1 MGGRNSL
8 GVRGEPSRLHSDLVS
23 TLNARTGAGNRSA
36 APRPSG
42 VVETLFHPAVANWFA
57 ESFASPTPAQ
67 AEAWPAIK
75 AGRHTLIAAP
85 TGSGK
90 TLAAFLAAIDDLVRQ
105 GLEAPLPN
113 ATQVIYVSPLKAL
126 SNDIHKN
133 LEAPLAGIREQLRRS
148 GLPDV
153 EIRTW
158 VRTGDTP
165 AAERVRM
172 RRRPPHILVTT
183 PESLYVLLGSQSGR
197 AMLASARSVIVDEIH
212 AVAPNKRGA
221 HLALSLERL
230 AALCGDRLQRIGLSA
245 TQNPIEDVAHFL
257 AGAAADGAPAAE
269 VAIIDAGHQRR
280 RDLSLEVPGSPLEA
294 VMSNEVW
301 TEIYARLTELIA
313 EHRTTLVFV
322 NTRRMAERIARELS
336 DRLGKEAVTAHHGS
350 MAKEL
355 RLSAEQRLKRGELKA
370 LVATASLE
378 LGIDIGDVNLVCQM
392 GSPRSIAT
400 FLQRVG
406 RSGHAIGGTPKGR
419 LFPLSRDDLVECA
432 ALLDSVRR
440 GELDRLTIPDR
451 PLDVL
456 AQQVVAEVAAQDWP
470 ETELYDRLR
479 RGWPFRSLAR
489 EDFDAIV
496 RMLGEGFTTRRG
508 RRGSLIHRDA
518 VNGVLRGRRG
528 ARTTALTSGGTIPDT
543 ADYQVLLEP
552 ENQTIGTVNED
563 FAVESMAGDIFQLG
577 NASYRIQRV
586 ERGTVRVEDAKGQ
599 SPNIPFWL
607 GEAPGRTDA
616 LSAAVS
622 RLRAEIAAWL
632 RSDRSGTTARR
643 WLSEQVGVVAPAADQ
658 LVDYLAASAS
668 ALGCL
673 PTQDMIVLERF
684 FDEAG
689 GMQLVI
695 HSAFGSRL
703 NRAWGLAL
711 RKRFCRKF
719 NFELQ
724 AAATED
730 NIVLSLT
737 NAHSFELGDVAR
749 YLHSNSV
756 REVLIQAMLDSPM
769 FTTRWRWV
777 AGVSLALPRFRAG
790 KKVPPQFLRMQA
802 EDLVAAV
809 FPDQIACA
817 ENLVGEREVPDHP
830 LTNQAIHDCL
840 HEAMDLEGLERLLRR
855 LEAGEIELVCC
866 DLTQPSPLALEALS
880 AGPYAF
886 LDDAPLEERRT
897 QAVMARRWRDPQDAS
912 DLGRLDA
919 QAIAKVQSEAWPD
932 PVNSEEL
939 HDALLWL
946 GCLTETEARAQA
958 GWSEWL
964 DALAR
969 DKRVALLKTRE
980 ADLWI
985 PAERL
990 TQFHAVW
997 PEAPLEPEIAPPANE
1012 PRAAWS
1018 GEEALVEI
1026 LRGRL
1031 EGVGPVTPTALA
1043 APLGLEPGAVAAA
1056 LAALER
1062 DGATLKGRFLPGL
1075 NDEQWCDRRLLA
1087 RIHHYTVGRL
1097 RAEIEPVAARDFLR
1111 FLFSWAHVAEE
1122 TRLEGPD
1129 ALPVILSA
1137 LEGFEAPA
1145 KAWETEILPARLKG
1159 YQASWLDGQCLA
1171 GRTSWARLTPPSP
1184 ANGAGRARHV
1194 GPVGSTPIALIER
1207 RRAPLWM
1214 ALAPQT
1220 ATAPMSGRAQAVLE
1234 TLSARGAL
1242 FFDELAEATR
1252 LLRPHLEEAL
1262 GELVALGLAASDSFG
1277 GLRALLVPSGQR
1289 KPIGGAKGRGRVLSF
1304 DIESGGRWAMI
1315 NRAPPTNAGDES
1327 RDAAVEYAART
1338 LLARYGV
1345 VFWRLLTQ
1353 EPGWLPPW
1361 RDLLRVYRQ
1370 LEARGEIRGGRFVA
1384 GFSGEQFALPDAVG
1398 LLREMRRRP
1407 AAGEWVSLSGADPL
1421 NLIGILTPGQRL
1433 SALTANRVVYRD
1445 GLPVAALTGGKAVML
1460 TELETPDQ
1468 WEAEKR
1474 LVRSSARGRLAH
1486 LA

>member
-1 MGGRNSL
+1 MDT
-8 GVRGEPSRLHSDLVS
+8 DLAS
-23 TLNARTGAGNRSA
+23 TSAARTGSRRRRA
-36 APRPSG
+36 APRLPG
-42 VVETLFHPAVANWFA
+42 ALETLFHPAVASWFA
-57 ESFASPTPAQ
+57 ESFAAPTPAQ

-90 TLAAFLAAIDDLVRQ
+90 TLAAFMSAIDDLVRQ
-105 GLEAPLPN
+105 GLDGGLADG
-113 ATQVIYVSPLKAL
+113 TQVIYVSPLKAL
-126 SNDIHKN
+126 SNDIHRN
-133 LEAPLAGIREQLRRS
+133 LEAPLAGVREQLRKS

-165 AAERVRM
+165 AAERDRM

-183 PESLYVLLGSQSGR
+183 PESLYVLLGSESGR
-197 AMLASARSVIVDEIH
+197 AMLKTARSVIVDEIH

-245 TQNPIEDVAHFL
+245 TQNPIESVAHFL
-257 AGAAADGAPAAE
+257 AGAAADDKPAAD
-269 VAIIDAGHQRR
+269 VAIIDAGHQRQ

-294 VMSNEVW
+294 VTSNEVW
-301 TEIYARLTELIA
+301 TEVYARLTELIE

-322 NTRRMAERIARELS
+322 NTRRMAERIARELT
-336 DRLGKEAVTAHHGS
+336 DRLGDEAVTAHHGS

-355 RLSAEQRLKRGELKA
+355 RLAAEQRLKRGELKA

-378 LGIDIGDVNLVCQM
+378 LGIDIGDVNLVCQI

-440 GELDRLTIPDR
+440 GELDRLVIPER

-470 ETELYDRLR
+470 EAELYDRLR
-479 RGWPFRSLAR
+479 RAWPFRSLAR
-489 EDFDAIV
+489 EDFDAV
-496 RMLGEGFTTRRG
+496 ARMLAEGFTTRRG

-518 VNGVLRGRRG
+518 VNRILRGRRG

-552 ENQTIGTVNED
+552 ENLIIGTVNED
-563 FAVESMAGDIFQLG
+563 FAIESMAGDIFQLG
-577 NASYRIQRV
+577 NTSYRIQRV
-586 ERGTVRVEDAKGQ
+586 ERGTVRVEDAKGL
-599 SPNIPFWL
+599 PPTIPFWL
-607 GEAPGRTDA
+607 GEAPGRTDE
-616 LSAAVS
+616 LSVAVS
-622 RLRAEIAAWL
+622 RLRAEIAALL
-632 RSDRSGTTARR
+632 RSDSSGTAARR
-643 WLSEQVGVVAPAADQ
+643 WLVEQVGVAQAAADQ

-668 ALGCL
+668 ALGSM
-673 PTQDMIVLERF
+673 PTQDVIIFERF

-695 HSAFGSRL
+695 HSPFGSRL

-737 NAHSFELGDVAR
+737 TAHSFELEDVAR

-756 REVLIQAMLDSPM
+756 RGVLVQAMLDAPM

-777 AGVSLALPRFRAG
+777 AGVSLALPRFRGG
-790 KKVPPQFLRMQA
+790 KKVPPQLLRMQA

-830 LTNQAIHDCL
+830 LTNQAISDCL
-840 HEAMDLEGLERLLRR
+840 HEAMDIEGLERLLRR
-855 LEAGEIELVCC
+855 LELGEIQVVGC
-866 DLTQPSPLALEALS
+866 DLTEPSPLALEALS
-880 AGPYAF
+880 ARPYAF

-897 QAVMARRWRDPQDAS
+897 QAVMARRWRDPESAS
-912 DLGRLDA
+912 DLGRLDPE
-919 QAIAKVQSEAWPD
+919 AIAKVQSEAWPD
-932 PVNSEEL
+932 PVNAEEL

-946 GCLTETEARAQA
+946 GSLTETEARAA
-958 GWSEWL
+958 PGWSEWL
-964 DALAR
+964 EALAC
-969 DKRVALLKTRE
+969 DKRVALMK
-980 ADLWI
+980 APQAKLWV

-990 TQFHAVW
+990 AQFHAVW
-997 PEAPLEPEIAPPANE
+997 PEAKLEPEIAPPADQAE
-1012 PRAAWS
+1012 ATWS
-1018 GEEALVEI
+1018 SEDALVEI

-1031 EGVGPVTPTALA
+1031 EGLGPVTPTALA
-1043 APLGLEPGAVAAA
+1043 TPLGLEADAIAPA

-1062 DGATLKGRFLPGL
+1062 DGAILKGRFLAGV

-1087 RIHHYTVGRL
+1087 RIHHYTVRRL
-1097 RAEIEPVAARDFLR
+1097 RSEIEPVAARDFLR
-1111 FLFSWAHVAEE
+1111 FLFSWAHVSEE

-1129 ALPVILSA
+1129 ALPAVLSA

-1171 GRTSWARLTPPSP
+1171 GRTSWARLTPPAP
-1184 ANGAGRARHV
+1184 PNGRARHV
-1194 GPVGSTPIALIER
+1194 SPVGATPIALIER
-1207 RRAPLWM
+1207 RRTPLWM
-1214 ALAPQT
+1214 ALAPSSS
-1220 ATAPMSGRAQAVLE
+1220 AAPMSGRAQAVLDA
-1234 TLSARGAL
+1234 LSARGAL
-1242 FFDELAEATR
+1242 FFDELMELAR

-1289 KPIGGAKGRGRVLSF
+1289 KPLAGARRRGRVLSF

-1315 NRAPPTNAGDES
+1315 NRTAQQNGGAEA

-1338 LLARYGV
+1338 LLSRYGV

-1361 RDLLRVYRQ
+1361 RDLLRVYRR

-1407 AAGEWVSLSGADPL
+1407 ASGEWVSLSGADPL

-1445 GLPVAALTGGKAVML
+1445 GLPVAALTGGKAQFL
-1460 TELETPDQ
+1460 TELESADQ

-1474 LVRSSARGRLAH
+1474 LVRSAARGRLAD
-1486 LA
+1486 LV